1 MSEASLKPPPAG
13 SPQNGDP
20 LTERKTLRD
29 YVIILR
35 ERLWIALPLALIVS
49 LGLGYY
55 KAREKP
61 LYESQ
66 ATMQIEKPERVVT
79 SQEVV
84 DQSVSS
90 DADFNTYLEILRS
103 TKLRNKVIDSFSP
116 AELSIL
122 QRPYLAELK
131 PGEAPPPA
139 GAVLGGIDPRAVRA
153 SFLIKITAIHRD
165 PEAAALVAN
174 RYVDQFMQYLLDSVG
189 GKNEYAVEY
198 LRHRGEQVRKE
209 AEAAEQKLQEYMREH
224 HLVSLD
230 SSVNIVADRLK
241 SVNAALQTSRLERL
255 NLEEMMKQI
264 DEFKTDSR
272 NLLEIGFIASHGTVP
287 TIRAQLAELT
297 RQQTVLGER
306 YFERHPKMI
315 DLANAIASGQDQ
327 LARAIDLAIADLHA
341 SLEKARANEKSLE
354 AEYATNEHEQMR
366 LRDLGVDFKS
376 LENQANVAKSNYSQI
391 LDRLSQTT
399 TSRGVEKIPVH
410 VLDLGAVPG
419 GPFSPD
425 LRSIARTAI
434 TVGLL
439 VFFGVAIGLS
449 FLDDRIKSAWD
460 VESFIGVP
468 LLGIVPDLANLKDD
482 GKYSLV
488 LRNSEAPG
496 VESFLSVYSSIK
508 IHSKLDFPKAILVTS
523 TIPGEGKTLV
533 SCNVAASFARHGR
546 KTLLVDCDLRRP
558 MLHRHYNQP
567 NEAGIIAWYDKGAS
581 FDGDLTKHPNLGISK
596 LGENL
601 FLLCSGGRSKSPTQ
615 LLEAPAFTQ
624 LIERL
629 KKQFDLVIIDSPP
642 MGAVTDSQLIAER
655 ADEVIYVCRFGKA
668 LRKHIKLYIRA
679 LHNGKNEILGVVL
692 NGLSTRRIEYYS
704 NYRYYRSYK
713 KYYGTQT

>member
-1 MSEASLKPPPAG
+1 MSEASLKHPPAG
-13 SPQNGDP
+13 SPQSGDN
-20 LTERKTLRD
+20 LAERKTLRD
-29 YVIILR
+29 YFIILR

-49 LGLGYY
+49 IGLGYY

-61 LYESQ
+61 LYSSQ

-84 DQSVSS
+84 DQSVNT
-90 DADFNTYLEILRS
+90 DADFNTYLQILRS
-103 TKLRNKVIDSFSP
+103 TKLRKKVIESFTP
-116 AELSIL
+116 AEIKIL
-122 QRPYLAELK
+122 QRPYLADLK

-139 GAVLGGIDPRAVRA
+139 GSTFNTPQTRAIRN
-153 SFLIKITAIHRD
+153 SFLIEIPAIHRD
-165 PEAAALVAN
+165 PEAAALIAN
-174 RYVDQFMQYLLDSVG
+174 RYVDQFMQYMLDSVG

-198 LRHRGEQVRKE
+198 LRTRGEQVRKE
-209 AEAAEQKLQEYMREH
+209 AEAADQKLQEYMREH

-241 SVNAALQTSRLERL
+241 SVNTALQSSRLERL
-255 NLEEMMKQI
+255 NIEEMMKQI
-264 DEFKTDSR
+264 DEFKTTER
-272 NLLEIGFIASHGTVP
+272 NLLEIGFVANHGTIP
-287 TIRAQLAELT
+287 TIRGQLAELN
-297 RQQTVLGER
+297 RQQSVLGER
-306 YFERHPKMI
+306 YYERHPKMI
-315 DLANAIASGQDQ
+315 DLANAIASAQEQ
-327 LARAIDLAIADLHA
+327 LARAIDLAIADLRA
-341 SLEKARANEKSLE
+341 SLEKARANEKNLE
-354 AEYATNEHEQMR
+354 TEYAANEREQMR
-366 LRDLGVDFKS
+366 LRDLSVDFKS
-376 LENQANVAKSNYSQI
+376 LENQATVAKSNYSQI

-410 VLDLGAVPG
+410 VLDLGTVPG
-419 GPFSPD
+419 SPFSPD
-425 LRSIARTAI
+425 LGGIARSAI
-434 TVGLL
+434 TVGIL
-439 VFFGVAIGLS
+439 VFLGVAIGLS

-488 LRNSEAPG
+488 LKNSEAPG
-496 VESFLSVYSSIK
+496 VESFLSVYSSVK

-558 MLHRHYNQP
+558 MIHRHYNQP
-567 NEAGIIAWYDKGAS
+567 NDAGIIAWFDKGAS
-581 FDGDLTKHPNLGISK
+581 FDGDLAKHPNLGISK
-596 LGENL
+596 LGDNL

-615 LLEAPAFTQ
+615 LLESPAFSQ

-629 KKQFDLVIIDSPP
+629 KKQFDLIVMDSPP

-655 ADEVIYVCRFGKA
+655 ADEIIYVCRFGRA
-668 LRKHIKLYIRA
+668 LRKHIRLYIRA
-679 LHNGKNEILGVVL
+679 LHNGKNEILGIVL

-713 KYYGTQT
+713 KYYGTQS

>member
-1 MSEASLKPPPAG
+1 
-13 SPQNGDP
+13 
-20 LTERKTLRD
+20 
-29 YVIILR
+29 
-35 ERLWIALPLALIVS
+35 
-49 LGLGYY
+49 
-55 KAREKP
+55 
-61 LYESQ
+61 
-66 ATMQIEKPERVVT
+66 
-79 SQEVV
+79 
-84 DQSVSS
+84 
-90 DADFNTYLEILRS
+90 
-103 TKLRNKVIDSFSP
+103 
-116 AELSIL
+116 
-122 QRPYLAELK
+122 
-131 PGEAPPPA
+131 
-139 GAVLGGIDPRAVRA
+139 
-153 SFLIKITAIHRD
+153 
-165 PEAAALVAN
+165 
-174 RYVDQFMQYLLDSVG
+174 
-189 GKNEYAVEY
+189 
-198 LRHRGEQVRKE
+198 
-209 AEAAEQKLQEYMREH
+209 
-224 HLVSLD
+224 
-230 SSVNIVADRLK
+230 
-241 SVNAALQTSRLERL
+241 
-255 NLEEMMKQI
+255 
-264 DEFKTDSR
+264 
-272 NLLEIGFIASHGTVP
+272 
-287 TIRAQLAELT
+287 
-297 RQQTVLGER
+297 
-306 YFERHPKMI
+306 MI

-327 LARAIDLAIADLHA
+327 LTKAIDLAIADLRA

-354 AEYATNEHEQMR
+354 TEYAINEREQMR
-366 LRDLGVDFKS
+366 LRDLSVDFKS

-410 VLDLGAVPG
+410 VLDLGTVPG

-425 LRSIARTAI
+425 IRSIARTSIA
-434 TVGLL
+434 VGLL

-581 FDGDLTKHPNLGISK
+581 FDGDLAKHPNLGISK

-615 LLEAPAFTQ
+615 LLEAPVFTQ

-713 KYYGTQT
+713 KYYGTQG